1 MADPR
6 DVALGVAVA
15 GTRTGL
21 VAGRMMLRPARLV
34 LRVPVLGGAVR
45 GRADELAAGGARA
58 RAQARGALLE
68 SEALDRL
75 ICDLLEHPRTEQL
88 VEHVLSSPG
97 LTRLVVQ
104 VLESRLIDDLTEQV
118 LRSPE
123 LERVVEYVATSPQ
136 VLDAVSR
143 QTRSMADEVAVNVR
157 RRAESADDAAE
168 RTVRGWLR
176 RPRPQPT

>member
-45 GRADELAAGGARA
+45 GRADELAVAGERA
-58 RAQARGALLE
+58 RAQARVALLE

-88 VEHVLSSPG
+88 VEHVLASPG
-97 LTRLVVQ
+97 LERLVMQ
-104 VLESRLIDDLTEQV
+104 VLESRLIDELTEQV

-123 LERVVEYVATSPQ
+123 LERVWLLTASSTCGLLATNST
-136 VLDAVSR
+136 
-143 QTRSMADEVAVNVR
+143 TRSMADEVAVNVR

-168 RTVRGWLR
+168 RRVRGWLR